1 MARLLHC
8 FTVALLLVAL
18 TVSIATVA
26 HSNVLSWDMDHDGN
40 ADALTDGLLLLRF
53 SFDLSGDDLTNNA
66 ISEGSTLSPSEVEVR
81 INATQ
86 AIADIDGNG
95 SVDALTDGLML
106 LRYLFGLSGD
116 AVTDSA
122 IAPDAVRSTPE
133 AITQYL
139 ADNMP
144 GVTTE
149 PEPSDNPV
157 PLSEKRGIG
166 YGTGGGQQE
175 LSAQDLQLIDQRL
188 SWFYD
193 WSPSS
198 PASVRG
204 IYTPLGIDFTP
215 MLWGL
220 NSSEYSMRQY
230 LDNNS
235 GVKYLLGFN
244 EPTHL
249 NQANLT
255 PQEAADAWPTLE
267 AIADDYNLQLVSPAV
282 GNSSLYGAWEYLD
295 AFFEACT
302 NCRVDF
308 IAVHKYG
315 NNQEKFKEFIRE
327 SYQYGKPIWVT
338 EWAGNGGGGGANW
351 PETPDQHMDFL
362 ADTTRWLESEDNV
375 YRYAW
380 FVGRNKQGIENFPHN
395 GLLGEN
401 GELTPLGEVYFS
413 IPSKDYLYQSGVKI
427 PAVGATNINGFDHN
441 QITDGDNIT
450 ALTSSASSN
459 SYLEFDF
466 SIDSPETYILEIR
479 TASPS
484 NGSLTLLQGQ
494 ETLQTIQ
501 NINTGSLSNWQTI
514 ITDEFSLNAGIT
526 TLRIETSSTL
536 SINSVKLVTP
546 STATASEPLAGI
558 TVNESPF
565 FADTNNELWPKV
577 IPLTLASNGASS
589 QEQQTLSI
597 NIIELPA
604 GGATYRVY
612 KTTAN
617 GNDYFAESKTLSLGA
632 NELSIAAVDFDRTV
646 KIQFSTPDIGFDTL
660 SVNANLLYSYQGQ
673 EPDPD
678 SGAEITVG
686 ESPIFSDTNND
697 LWTKVIPLTL
707 QSNGASSQA
716 TQTLA
721 INITELPAGGANY
734 RIYKTTANGSES
746 FGNSKVLTLGNNI
759 ISVSAVDFDRTAKV
773 QLSSAAI
780 KFNSVAVNGNQLY
793 PNQQNDTETSTAIS
807 VGMSSAFAEGPND
820 TWTNVI
826 TLALASDGASSQ
838 ATKTLSMNI
847 TELPSGGAIYR
858 VFKTTANGNVYLSN
872 EKTLVVGSNSITIA
886 AVAFDRTAKVQVSS
900 PNITFDHLSVNGS
913 QVYPSSSGT
922 GISVV
927 DSALFSTG
935 LNDAWPYVVTLSTSS
950 QDSSQSKQIL
960 SINITEL
967 PAGGANYR
975 VYKTTSS
982 GADYLANPVELSIG
996 PNTISIPAVEFNR
1009 TVKVQVSSPDI
1020 RYSSLSVA
1028 TTNDTVAVSEYSLNF
1043 EPAEGATVETP
1054 YNGYRIPSD
1063 AEESAHFE
1071 NTSTSLYPF
1080 DLPYGAEI
1088 TFKARSNTYVSD
1100 PASISFALEN
1110 DPFPNN
1116 TVSYQTEQTAISS
1129 SLDFSSYS
1137 ITLPPIANSIGNIGL
1152 LITDRDRIVWLN
1164 DVKLTRFETP

>member
-8 FTVALLLVAL
+8 FTTALLLVAL
-18 TVSIATVA
+18 TGLTAAVA
-26 HSNVLSWDMDHDGN
+26 HSNALSWDMDNDGN

-53 SFDLSGDDLTNNA
+53 SFGLSGDALTNDA
-66 ISEGSTLSPSEVEVR
+66 ISAGSDLSSSEVEARV
-81 INATQ
+81 NATQ
-86 AIADIDGNG
+86 TIADIDGNG
-95 SVDALTDGLML
+95 SVDALTDGLIL

-116 AVTDSA
+116 AVTNSA
-122 IAPDAVRSTPE
+122 IGAEAVRSTPE

-144 GVTTE
+144 GVNTE
-149 PEPSDNPV
+149 PEPTDNPV

-175 LSAQDLQLIDQRL
+175 LSAQDLQVMDKRM

-193 WSPSS
+193 WSTSS
-198 PASVRG
+198 PASVSG
-204 IYTPLGIDFTP
+204 IYSTMGIDFTP
-215 MLWGL
+215 MFWGL
-220 NSSEYSMRQY
+220 NSSEYNMRQY
-230 LDNNS
+230 LDNNP

-249 NQANLT
+249 DQANLT

-282 GNSSLYGAWEYLD
+282 GNSTLYGAWEYLD

-315 NNQEKFKEFIRE
+315 KNQENFKEFIRE
-327 SYQYGKPIWVT
+327 SYRYGKPIWVT

-380 FVGRNKQGIENFPHN
+380 FVGRNRQGIGNFPHN

-413 IPSKDYLYQSGVKI
+413 IPSKDYFYQSGVKI
-427 PAVGATNINGFDHN
+427 PAVGATNIVGFNHN
-441 QITDGDNIT
+441 QIADGDNIT
-450 ALTSSASSN
+450 AITASASSN
-459 SYLEFDF
+459 SYLEFDY
-466 SIDSPETYILEIR
+466 SIDSPETYMLEIR

-514 ITDEFSLNAGIT
+514 ITNEFSLNAGIT
-526 TLRIETSSTL
+526 TLRIETNSTL

-546 STATASEPLAGI
+546 STTTASEPLAGI
-558 TVNESPF
+558 TVDESTF
-565 FADTNNELWPKV
+565 FADTINELWPKV
-577 IPLTLASNGASS
+577 IPLTLVSDGASS
-589 QEQQTLSI
+589 HGEQTLSI
-597 NIIELPA
+597 NIIQLPA
-604 GGATYRVY
+604 EGANYRVY
-612 KTTAN
+612 RTTAN
-617 GNDYFAESKTLSLGA
+617 GNDYFSESKTLNLGT
-632 NELSIAAVDFDRTV
+632 NDIDIAAVNFDRAV
-646 KIQFSTPDIGFDTL
+646 KIQLSTSDLGFDTL
-660 SVNANLLYSYQGQ
+660 SVNGNLLYSYQGQ
-673 EPDPD
+673 DIDSD
-678 SGAEITVG
+678 SGSEITVA
-686 ESPIFSDTNND
+686 ESPIFSDTSND

-707 QSNGASSQA
+707 QSDGASSQA

-721 INITELPAGGANY
+721 IHITELPVGGANY
-734 RIYKTTANGSES
+734 RIYKTTANGGES
-746 FGNSKVLTLGNNI
+746 FGNPKALNLGNNI

-780 KFNSVAVNGNQLY
+780 KFDSVAVNGNQLY
-793 PNQQNDTETSTAIS
+793 PYQEANPEATTAIS
-807 VGMSSAFAEGPND
+807 VGMSSAFSEGPND
-820 TWTNVI
+820 SWTNVI
-826 TLALASDGASSQ
+826 AIANAADGESSQ

-847 TELPSGGAIYR
+847 TELPLGGANYR
-858 VFKTTANGNVYLSN
+858 VYKTTANGNVYVSN
-872 EKTLVVGSNSITIA
+872 EKVLVVGANNITVS
-886 AVAFDRTAKVQVSS
+886 AVDFDRTVKIQLSN

-922 GISVV
+922 GYSVV
-927 DSALFSTG
+927 DSAFFSTG
-935 LNDAWPYVVTLSTSS
+935 INEAWPYVITLATSD
-950 QDSSQSKQIL
+950 QDSSQYMQIL

-967 PAGGANYR
+967 PDDGANYR

-982 GADYLANPVELSIG
+982 GADYLANPVALSIG

-1009 TVKVQVSSPDI
+1009 VVKVQVSSPDI
-1020 RYSSLSVA
+1020 RYSSISVA
-1028 TTNDTVAVSEYSLNF
+1028 N
-1043 EPAEGATVETP
+1043 
-1054 YNGYRIPSD
+1054 
-1063 AEESAHFE
+1063 
-1071 NTSTSLYPF
+1071 
-1080 DLPYGAEI
+1080 
-1088 TFKARSNTYVSD
+1088 
-1100 PASISFALEN
+1100 
-1110 DPFPNN
+1110 
-1116 TVSYQTEQTAISS
+1116 Q
-1129 SLDFSSYS
+1129 
-1137 ITLPPIANSIGNIGL
+1137 
-1152 LITDRDRIVWLN
+1152 
-1164 DVKLTRFETP
+1164 